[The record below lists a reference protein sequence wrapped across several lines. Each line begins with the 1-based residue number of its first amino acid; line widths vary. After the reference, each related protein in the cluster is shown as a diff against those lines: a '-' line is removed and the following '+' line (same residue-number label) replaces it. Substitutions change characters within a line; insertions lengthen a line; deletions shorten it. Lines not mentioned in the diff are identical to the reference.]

1 MGNLRSQPA
10 LANCADG
17 RLRWDLLTTMAPEAV
32 ASQGRSVFM
41 TKEEFC
47 HYAAST
53 LNETREWAEVEWQ
66 VMAIDTNMSKK
77 TINEGVLAG
86 QLLIEVEVSA

>member
-1 MGNLRSQPA
+1 
-10 LANCADG
+10 
-17 RLRWDLLTTMAPEAV
+17 MAPKAV
-32 ASQGRSVFM
+32 ASQRSVFM

-53 LNETREWAEVEWQ
+53 LNKTSEWAEAEWQ
-66 VMAIDTNMSKK
+66 AMATATNMPKMI
-77 TINEGVLAG
+77 INEGVLAG

>member
-1 MGNLRSQPA
+1 
-10 LANCADG
+10 
-17 RLRWDLLTTMAPEAV
+17 MAPKAV
-32 ASQGRSVFM
+32 ASQRSVFM

-47 HYAAST
+47 HYAASA
-53 LNETREWAEVEWQ
+53 LNETSEWAEAVWQ
-66 VMAIDTNMSKK
+66 AMATDANRFKK